1 MRIHYHLS
9 DYISHRR
16 AGEAYISCLETLG
29 HDLVGDPGTSD
40 LIILH
45 EAPHDYP
52 AVLRA
57 MPRPPGSRVV
67 GYGVWETPQLPR
79 LFVDGV
85 RCVDAV
91 WTASEFSRQAF
102 SPHVKTHIL
111 PHVVERPKVSR
122 DDMAWAMARL
132 GIGEKQRDARGVF
145 YFYTIVDTVNPRKDI
160 TTLFTA
166 FAAAF
171 PKAEDNV
178 RLVVKQYR
186 KPQSLE
192 GIPHL
197 IDIPEDLSDGRIAA
211 LHAVCDAYVSTHH
224 AEAWGL
230 PLSEALSFGN
240 PVITT
245 GYSGNMEFMSEA
257 NSFSIPYTI
266 GPVTEKM
273 CLALPNL
280 FSRDMTWADI
290 DTAALVRTLRKI
302 RTRPVSAE
310 FRARA
315 PASMKPFSLAAIAE
329 RLQSLLQLLQSAST
343 ERK

>member
-1 MRIHYHLS
+1 MRIYYHLS
-9 DYISHRR
+9 EYISHRR
-16 AGEAYISCLETLG
+16 AGEAYIVCLKSLG
-29 HDLVGDPGTSD
+29 HDLVGDPEKSD
-40 LIILH
+40 LIIVH
-45 EAPHDYP
+45 EAPHHYP
-52 AVLRA
+52 AILRD
-57 MPRPPGSRVV
+57 MPRPSGCKVV

-91 WTASEFSRQAF
+91 WTASAFSCRAF
-102 SPHVKTHIL
+102 SPHVRTHVL

-132 GIGEKQRDARGVF
+132 GITGKHRDARRIF

-160 TTLFTA
+160 ATLLTA

-171 PKAEDNV
+171 PLAEDNV

-186 KPQSLE
+186 KPQNLE
-192 GIPHL
+192 GLSHL

-240 PVITT
+240 PVIAT
-245 GYSGNMEFMSEA
+245 GYSGNMEFMTEE
-257 NSFSIPYTI
+257 NSFPVPYTI
-266 GPVTEKM
+266 EPVTEKM
-273 CLALPNL
+273 CLALPHL
-280 FSRDMTWADI
+280 FSQDMTWADI
-290 DTAALVRTLRKI
+290 DTAAFMQILRKI
-302 RTRPVSAE
+302 RTRPVSTE
-310 FRARA
+310 FRARVA
-315 PASMKPFSLAAIAE
+315 ASMKPFSSEAIAG
-329 RLQSLLQLLQSAST
+329 RLHSLLQLL
-343 ERK
+343 